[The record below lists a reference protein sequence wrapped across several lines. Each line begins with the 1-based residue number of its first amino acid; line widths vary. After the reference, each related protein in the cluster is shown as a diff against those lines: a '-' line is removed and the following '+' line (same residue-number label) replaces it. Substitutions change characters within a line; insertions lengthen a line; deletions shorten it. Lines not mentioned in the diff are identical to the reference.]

1 MPDCLVRNRN
11 VLFRARCLE
20 DAIAGRVLDNFS
32 EPHMAIEFTQS
43 GRLTFQVL
51 VTAFIFQRATARD
64 SADVT
69 RAAMLGACPW
79 HLAMLAAGLIL
90 VGFGFGEHCGSQP
103 SRDKV
108 LRIAECLVVLAC
120 DLLFVLLAQWQIW
133 LGDAAEDFNTQVHA
147 EGVQE
152 GLRAQA
158 FAHGDFSVVTGSS
171 RSAGQE
177 GCQVTMAAPS
187 AHFLP
192 LT

>member
-1 MPDCLVRNRN
+1 M
-11 VLFRARCLE
+11 AR
-20 DAIAGRVLDNFS
+20 RVLDNFS

-43 GRLTFQVL
+43 GRLTFQAL
-51 VTAFIFQRATARD
+51 VTAFIFQHATARD

-69 RAAMLGACPW
+69 RAAMLRACPW
-79 HLAMLAAGLIL
+79 YLAMLAAGLIL
-90 VGFGFGEHCGSQP
+90 VGLGFGEDYGSQP
-103 SRDKV
+103 SRGKV
-108 LRIAECLVVLAC
+108 LRIAECPIVPAC
-120 DLLFVLLAQWQIW
+120 DLLFVLLAQRQIW

-158 FAHGDFSVVTGSS
+158 FAHGDFSMVTGSS
-171 RSAGQE
+171 RSEGQE
-177 GCQVTMAAPS
+177 GCQVTMAAHR